1 MQGTAAQIDPI
12 QGSVNHIGFGE
23 IGGLN
28 GQLLEGTLGK
38 ISISQITV
46 LHHTLL
52 PFGLIKGGVGQVAIV
67 KSNGLKLRQAEI
79 IGFPGTVQKSGKEKL
94 VFQEKTALKGTLRE
108 QAVYESSLGK
118 VAGDKLTVG
127 EGDIV
132 ELMQRKVGGIENRA
146 LADLLLPFHPHRLL
160 FRVVLS
166 GQSQGFPSFTVR
178 VIFRR
183 LACWKLSA
191 GKALLCSTHSISR

>member
-1 MQGTAAQIDPI
+1 MEVRGEAQVMQGTAAQIDPI
-12 QGSVNHIGFGE
+12 QGSVHQIGLGE
-23 IGGLN
+23 VGGLN
-28 GQLLEGTLGK
+28 GQLLKSTLWE

-52 PFGLIKGGVGQVAIV
+52 PFGLIKGGIGKDALV
-67 KSNGLKLRQAEI
+67 KSNGLELGEAEI
-79 IGFPGTVQKSGKEKL
+79 IGFSDTVKKPGKEKL

-127 EGDIV
+127 KGDVV
-132 ELMQRKVGGIENRA
+132 ELMQRKVGGVENRT
-146 LADLLLPFHPHRLL
+146 LVDFLLPFHPHKFL

-166 GQSQGFPSFTVR
+166 GLGQGLPSFTVR

-183 LACWKLSA
+183 LAC
-191 GKALLCSTHSISR
+191 

>member
-1 MQGTAAQIDPI
+1 MEVRGEAQVMQGTAAQIDPI
-12 QGSVNHIGFGE
+12 QGSVHQIGLGE
-23 IGGLN
+23 VGGLN
-28 GQLLEGTLGK
+28 GQLLKSTLWE

-52 PFGLIKGGVGQVAIV
+52 PFGLIKGGIGKDALV
-67 KSNGLKLRQAEI
+67 KSNGLELGEAEI
-79 IGFPGTVQKSGKEKL
+79 IGFSDTVKKPGKEKL

-127 EGDIV
+127 KGDVV
-132 ELMQRKVGGIENRA
+132 ELMQRKVGGVENRT
-146 LADLLLPFHPHRLL
+146 LADFLLPFHSHKFL

-183 LACWKLSA
+183 LAC
-191 GKALLCSTHSISR
+191 